1 MKLSTVGRHMRE
13 GFFNIGRN
21 GWMSFASMSS
31 VAITLF
37 ILGVFLLLAM
47 NVNHIANVVE
57 RQVEIRVF
65 LEPDTDR
72 AQSAEL
78 EQQLKAMPQAESV
91 VFVTK
96 EEGLEDF
103 KESFGDRAN
112 LFNGLEQENPLS
124 DEFVVKAKEP
134 QETESI
140 AKQIQGLPHVESVN
154 YGKETIEKLFTIT
167 ETLRNVGIAFIV
179 ALSFTAMFLIANTIK
194 LTIIARRKEI
204 EIMKLVG
211 ATNSFIRWPFFIEG
225 LLMGVSGAVI
235 PIILLLTGYN
245 YLLQLIQVDLSLYF
259 LDLLPFDPLAWQLT
273 LVLLGIGAFIGIWG
287 SMMSVRRFLKV

>member
-65 LEPDTDR
+65 LEQDTDR

-78 EQQLKAMPQAESV
+78 EQQLKAMPQVESV

-112 LFNGLEQENPLS
+112 LFNVLEQENPLS

-134 QETESI
+134 QETEII

-167 ETLRNVGIAFIV
+167 ETLRNVGITFIV

-235 PIILLLTGYN
+235 PIILLLAGYN